1 MDIVVGTA
9 GHIDHGKTALVKALT
24 GVDADRF
31 PEEKERGITI
41 DIGFAELEIGG
52 ARIGFVDVPGHERF
66 VKNMLAGASGLDVVV
81 LVVAADEGVM
91 PQTREHF
98 EICRLLGIGTGVIA
112 LTKKDLVDEE
122 LLELVTLDVQ
132 ELVEGS
138 FLETAPVVA
147 VSSRT
152 GEGVGELRSVL
163 GRLAA
168 EVPERQGDL
177 VTRLPIDRSFSVK
190 GFGAVVTGTLASGE
204 VREADEMEVL
214 PSKRAVRVRGV
225 QTYGRSVP
233 AAHSGQRTAVNLG
246 GIDHSEIERGMML
259 AEIGTLRPTQAAD
272 CEIEVLG
279 GAARPLRSRQRVR
292 VHVGTVE
299 SLARVTV
306 LNETG
311 EIGPGE
317 SGYVQFRF
325 ESPIVCVPDERLIV
339 RFYSPQ
345 TTIAGGRVI
354 DNFPPRHR
362 RSAFPKLC
370 DSLGRFAAGD
380 ATVRIRIIADA
391 CGERGADFADLQAR
405 TGLRRGVLE
414 KAIDAGVE
422 RRSIVR
428 ADSRYL
434 SRSVFERLSG
444 SALAEIADFHRREPL
459 ARGIPRETLR
469 ERRFAGLS
477 PEIFRAVIVSLESDR
492 RIVADKDSIRDAEH
506 SLELSADDAIVS
518 DRLSAIFSTSGIAVP
533 KLDEALG
540 EALRGTKLDAAKARR
555 IFQLMID
562 AGEVVKVT
570 DEFYVSRAAIDELT
584 ARLRAF
590 AATTADRLVDVAAF
604 KELAGIS
611 RKYAIPLLE
620 YFDREKITRRAGD
633 KRLVLGA

>member
-9 GHIDHGKTALVKALT
+9 GHIDHGKTALVKVLT

-41 DIGFAELEIGG
+41 DIGFAELELGG

-66 VKNMLAGASGLDVVV
+66 VKNMLAGASGIDVVI

-98 EICRLLGIGTGVIA
+98 EICRLLGIKTGVIA

-132 ELVEGS
+132 ELVKGS
-138 FLETAPVVA
+138 FLESAPVVA

-152 GEGVGELRSVL
+152 GEGVDELRSIL

-168 EVPERQGDL
+168 AIPERSADI
-177 VTRLPIDRSFSVK
+177 VKRLPIDRSFSVK

-204 VREADEMEVL
+204 IREGDEMEIL
-214 PSKRAVRVRGV
+214 PAGRTVRVRGI
-225 QTYGRSVP
+225 QTYGKSVP
-233 AAHSGQRTAVNLG
+233 VANSGQRTAVNLG
-246 GIDHSEIERGMML
+246 GIDHSEIERGMLL
-259 AEIGTLRPTQAAD
+259 AESGALRPTQAVD
-272 CEIEVLG
+272 CEIEVLAN
-279 GAARPLRSRQRVR
+279 AARPLRSRQRVR
-292 VHVGTVE
+292 VHIGTVE
-299 SLARVTV
+299 SLARVRV

-311 EIGPGE
+311 EIEPGG
-317 SGYVQFRF
+317 SDFVQFRF
-325 ESPIVCVPDERLIV
+325 ESQIVCVPDERLIV

-345 TTIAGGRVI
+345 MTIAGGRVI
-354 DNFPPRHR
+354 DNAAPRHR
-362 RSAFPKLC
+362 RIGFAARREVLK
-370 DSLGRFAAGD
+370 RFAGGD
-380 ATVRIRIIADA
+380 PPTRLRIIADA
-391 CGERGADFADLQAR
+391 CRERGTDTAELRAR
-405 TGLRRGVLE
+405 SGLRLAALE
-414 KAIDAGVE
+414 TALAACVE
-422 RRSIVR
+422 SRSLVR

-434 SRSVFERLSG
+434 SRSVFDRLAD
-444 SALAEIADFHRREPL
+444 SALAEITGFHRREPL

-477 PEIFRAVIVSLESDR
+477 PEIFRAVIAALESER
-492 RIVADKDSIRDAEH
+492 KIVTDKESVRDAEH
-506 SLELSADDAIVS
+506 SLELSPDEATARKRMSEI
-518 DRLSAIFSTSGIAVP
+518 IATTGVTAP
-533 KLDEALG
+533 KLEDVLG
-540 EALRGTKLDAAKARR
+540 EAVRGTKIDSSRARR

-570 DEFYVSRAAIDELT
+570 DEFYVSRRAIDELT
-584 ARLRAF
+584 ARLRGF
-590 AATTADRLVDVAAF
+590 AATSADRLIDVAGF
-604 KELAGIS
+604 KDIAGIS

-633 KRLVLGA
+633 KRLVLGS

>member
-31 PEEKERGITI
+31 PEERERGITI
-41 DIGFAELEIGG
+41 DIGFAELEIDG

-66 VKNMLAGASGLDVVV
+66 VKNMLAGASGIDVVV

-98 EICRLLGIGTGVIA
+98 EICRLLGIKTGVIA

-138 FLETAPVVA
+138 FLESAPVVA

-152 GEGVGELRSVL
+152 GEGVEELRAVL
-163 GRLAA
+163 GSLAA
-168 EVPERQGDL
+168 NVPERRGGI

-204 VREADEMEVL
+204 IREADEMEIL
-214 PSKRAVRVRGV
+214 PSQRAVRVRGV

-233 AAHSGQRTAVNLG
+233 GAHSGQRTAVNLG
-246 GIDHSEIERGMML
+246 GVDHSEIERGMML
-259 AEIGTLRPTQAAD
+259 VESAALRPTQAVD
-272 CEIEVLG
+272 CEIEVLAG
-279 GAARPLRSRQRVR
+279 GVRPLRSRQRVR
-292 VHVGTVE
+292 VHIGTVE
-299 SLARVTV
+299 SLARVRV
-306 LNETG
+306 LNDAG
-311 EIGPGE
+311 EIAPGATDL
-317 SGYVQFRF
+317 VQFRF
-325 ESPIVCVPDERLIV
+325 ESPVVCVPDERLIV

-354 DNFPPRHR
+354 DNFAPRHR
-362 RSAFPKLC
+362 RSEFAAVRDALK
-370 DSLGRFAAGD
+370 RFADGD
-380 ATVRIRIIADA
+380 VPARLRIIADA
-391 CGERGADFADLQAR
+391 CGERGARFGDFQAR
-405 TGLRRGVLE
+405 TGLRRDVLE
-414 KAIDAGVE
+414 KALALSVE
-422 RRSIVR
+422 RRSMVR

-434 SRSVFERLSG
+434 SRSVFERLYG
-444 SALAEIADFHRREPL
+444 STLAEISDFHRREPL

-477 PEIFRAVIVSLESDR
+477 PEIFRTVIAALEADR
-492 RIVADKDSIRDAEH
+492 RIVADKDSIRDADH
-506 SLELSADDAIVS
+506 NLELSADETTVRS
-518 DRLSAIFSTSGIAVP
+518 RLSAVFAEAGVAAP
-533 KLDEALG
+533 KLDDALG
-540 EALRGTKLDAAKARR
+540 EARRGTKLDAAKARR

-570 DEFYVSRAAIDELT
+570 DEFYVSRGAIDDLT
-584 ARLRAF
+584 ARLRGLAS
-590 AATTADRLVDVAAF
+590 TTADRLIDVAAF
-604 KELAGIS
+604 KDLAGIS
-611 RKYAIPLLE
+611 RKHAIPLLE